1 MRFSAQ
7 MKNVPLGRTGT
18 VLSSVERGKAE
29 NQGTNVGKME
39 HFLLRMSCSSL
50 QIPSLSKENNTGHHG
65 LRVWK
70 GNGTGDQGEKE
81 LQLVQRLGEW
91 MDQGNI
97 RLPYSNLNSSI
108 FMTKSLKWN
117 ESSGCVFSFHLCSAR
132 VVEQA
137 QSWTE
142 HILEFCLASTKEENR
157 GKGVGL
163 FVLCTY
169 VSQESMDESNAVLTF
184 MRIYNNSSKR

>member
-1 MRFSAQ
+1 MCPQVEQGQFRPLQKEERQSIWAQ
-7 MKNVPLGRTGT
+7 MWVGWSIFCSECHVVLYRYLLYLKKITQDIMGSECGREM
-18 VLSSVERGKAE
+18 VQEIRER
-29 NQGTNVGKME
+29 
-39 HFLLRMSCSSL
+39 
-50 QIPSLSKENNTGHHG
+50 
-65 LRVWK
+65 
-70 GNGTGDQGEKE
+70 KE

-91 MDQGNI
+91 MDQGYM

-117 ESSGCVFSFHLCSAR
+117 ESSGCVFAFHLCSAR

-142 HILEFCLASTKEENR
+142 HVLEFCLASTKEENR
-157 GKGVGL
+157 GKGVGF
-163 FVLCTY
+163 FVPCTY